1 MNNVPGTI
9 VTMMNPSHVRDVLI
23 AGRVVFW
30 KRQLVGWDIGRLL
43 RQIEEA
49 RDRVLARINGRA
61 KVGALPKGDNSS
73 SDPYRPNMLGSC
85 CFKGQ
90 NPSAPAYVL
99 RP

>member
-23 AGRVVFW
+23 AGRVVYW

-61 KVGALPKGDNSS
+61 KVGALPKGDNSFS
-73 SDPYRPNMLGSC
+73 NPYRPNMLASC

-90 NPSAPAYVL
+90 NPSAPEYVL